1 LMEAIVYDTD
11 GQLVSG
17 SFQDYSMPRAHHFPQ
32 FTAEFLPI
40 LAASNPLGIK
50 GAGEAGATG
59 APPAIMHAIL
69 DALRP
74 AGVEHID
81 MPATPLRVW
90 ESLKSRQKKS
100 VP

>member
-1 LMEAIVYDTD
+1 
-11 GQLVSG
+11 
-17 SFQDYSMPRAHHFPQ
+17 MPRAHHFPP

-74 AGVEHID
+74 TGVERID
-81 MPATPLRVW
+81 MPATSLRVW
-90 ESLKSRQKKS
+90 ESLKGRQKKS
-100 VP
+100 GPSSDES